1 MYSIMNSAV
10 RMTYDI
16 WIQSMN
22 FGQQEAH
29 LLSRSNIQQR
39 GRYQLQPAKWKKNPR
54 VAHQRNPKKVTSFV
68 NYKCSVAK
76 MQVDPVTHPF

>member
-1 MYSIMNSAV
+1 MMYSIMNSAV

-39 GRYQLQPAKWKKNPR
+39 GRY
-54 VAHQRNPKKVTSFV
+54 
-68 NYKCSVAK
+68 
-76 MQVDPVTHPF
+76 